1 MAIPH
6 KILTR
11 KDEITA
17 KFFELLEKHMGEIM
31 AGKVDKMYHIKDFA
45 ALLFIHPTHFSNTIK
60 LTTGHSPCHFAEER
74 TMDEARKMLSET
86 PMSIAEISYKLT
98 FNEPT
103 NFTKFFKSFEGITPK
118 QYRKQIIESETNT
131 INSETSTIF

>member
-1 MAIPH
+1 MAIPQ
-6 KILTR
+6 KVLTR

-17 KFFELLEKHMGEIM
+17 KFFELLDKHMHEILT
-31 AGKVDKMYHIKDFA
+31 GKIDKMYHIKDFA

-60 LTTGHSPCHFAEER
+60 LTTGYSPCHFAELR
-74 TMDEARKMLSET
+74 TMEEARKMLGET
-86 PMSIAEISYKLT
+86 PLSIAEISYRLT

-118 QYRKQIIESETNT
+118 QFRNQIIESEINT

>member
-1 MAIPH
+1 MAIPQ

-17 KFFELLEKHMGEIM
+17 NFFALLEKHFDEILS
-31 AGKVDKMYHIKDFA
+31 GKREKMYKIKDFA

-74 TMDEARKMLSET
+74 TMEEARKMLSET

-103 NFTKFFKSFEGITPK
+103 NFTKFFKSFEGLTPK
-118 QYRKQIIESETNT
+118 QYRKRL
-131 INSETSTIF
+131 

>member
-1 MAIPH
+1 MPIPH

-17 KFFELLEKHMGEIM
+17 KFFELLEKHIEEIV
-31 AGKVDKMYHIKDFA
+31 AGKVEKMYKIKDFA

-74 TMDEARKMLSET
+74 TMNEARKLLSET
-86 PMSIAEISYKLT
+86 PMSIAEISYRLT

-118 QYRKQIIESETNT
+118 QYRNKIIE
-131 INSETSTIF
+131 SETSTIF

>member
-1 MAIPH
+1 MPIPH

-17 KFFELLEKHMGEIM
+17 DFFKLLDEHINEILT
-31 AGKVDKMYHIKDFA
+31 GKTYKMYRIKDFA
-45 ALLFIHPTHFSNTIK
+45 ARLFIHPTHFSNTIK

-74 TMDEARKMLSET
+74 TMIEARRMLNET
-86 PMSIAEISYKLT
+86 TMSIADISYKLT

-103 NFTKFFKSFEGITPK
+103 NFTKFFKSFEGVTPR
-118 QYRKQIIESETNT
+118 QFRKNR
-131 INSETSTIF
+131 

>member
-1 MAIPH
+1 MAIP
-6 KILTR
+6 KKLLSR

-17 KFFELLEKHMGEIM
+17 DFFRLLEQHMADIL
-31 AGKVDKMYHIKDFA
+31 AGRIDKMYHIKDFA

-74 TMDEARKMLSET
+74 TMDEARKMLAN
-86 PMSIAEISYKLT
+86 PDLSISDISYKLT

-103 NFTKFFKSFEGITPK
+103 NFTKFFKSFEGITPR
-118 QYRKQIIESETNT
+118 QYRKKIGN
-131 INSETSTIF
+131 

>member
-1 MAIPH
+1 MAIPQ

-17 KFFELLEKHMGEIM
+17 KFFALLEKHFDEILS
-31 AGKVDKMYHIKDFA
+31 GKREKMYKIKDFA

-74 TMDEARKMLSET
+74 TMEEARKMLSET

-103 NFTKFFKSFEGITPK
+103 NFTKFFKSFEGLTPK
-118 QYRKQIIESETNT
+118 QYRKRL
-131 INSETSTIF
+131 

>member
-1 MAIPH
+1 MAIPQ

-17 KFFELLEKHMGEIM
+17 KFFDLLEKHFEEILS
-31 AGKVDKMYHIKDFA
+31 GKREKMYRIKDFA

-60 LTTGHSPCHFAEER
+60 LATGHSPCHFAEER
-74 TMDEARKMLSET
+74 TMEEARKMLSET

-103 NFTKFFKSFEGITPK
+103 NFTKFFKSFEGLTPK
-118 QYRKQIIESETNT
+118 QYRKSL
-131 INSETSTIF
+131 

>member
-17 KFFELLEKHMGEIM
+17 KFFQLLDQHITDILN
-31 AGKVDKMYHIKDFA
+31 GKTDKMYKIKDFA
-45 ALLFIHPTHFSNTIK
+45 SLLFIHPTHFSNTIK

-74 TMDEARKMLSET
+74 TMDEARKC
-86 PMSIAEISYKLT
+86 
-98 FNEPT
+98 
-103 NFTKFFKSFEGITPK
+103 
-118 QYRKQIIESETNT
+118 
-131 INSETSTIF
+131 

>member
-1 MAIPH
+1 MAIPK

-11 KDEITA
+11 KEEITA
-17 KFFELLEKHMGEIM
+17 DFFKLLEQHIEDIL
-31 AGKVDKMYHIKDFA
+31 AGKTDKMHHIKDFA

-74 TMDEARKMLSET
+74 TMDEARKMLAN
-86 PMSIAEISYKLT
+86 PALSISDISYKLT

-103 NFTKFFKSFEGITPK
+103 NFTKFFKSFEGITPR
-118 QYRKQIIESETNT
+118 QYRKKIGN
-131 INSETSTIF
+131 

>member
-1 MAIPH
+1 MPIPN

-17 KFFELLEKHMGEIM
+17 NFFKLLEEHMADIL
-31 AGKVDKMYHIKDFA
+31 AGRVDNMYHIKDFA

-74 TMDEARKMLSET
+74 TMEEARKMLLGT
-86 PMSIAEISYKLT
+86 TMSIAEISYKLT
-98 FNEPT
+98 FSEPT
-103 NFTKFFKSFEGITPK
+103 NFTKFFKSFEGVTPRI
-118 QYRKQIIESETNT
+118 YREKKLPVGS
-131 INSETSTIF
+131 S

>member
-1 MAIPH
+1 MPIPH

-17 KFFELLEKHMGEIM
+17 SFFKLLNQHMEDILAGRVEKMH
-31 AGKVDKMYHIKDFA
+31 HIKDFA

-60 LTTGHSPCHFAEER
+60 LTTGHSPCYFAEER
-74 TMDEARKMLSET
+74 TIDEARKMLSET

-103 NFTKFFKSFEGITPK
+103 NFTKFFKSFEGITP
-118 QYRKQIIESETNT
+118 REFRRLRVEG
-131 INSETSTIF
+131 

>member
-17 KFFELLEKHMGEIM
+17 DFFKLLEQHMEEILTE
-31 AGKVDKMYHIKDFA
+31 KVSKMHHIKDFA

-60 LTTGHSPCHFAEER
+60 LTTGHSPCYFLEER
-74 TMDEARKMLSET
+74 TMAEAKRMLGET
-86 PMSIAEISYKLT
+86 PMSIGQISYKLT

-103 NFTKFFKSFEGITPK
+103 NFTKFFKALEGITPK
-118 QYRKQIIESETNT
+118 RYRNNIIESERTT
-131 INSETSTIF
+131 INSETTTIF